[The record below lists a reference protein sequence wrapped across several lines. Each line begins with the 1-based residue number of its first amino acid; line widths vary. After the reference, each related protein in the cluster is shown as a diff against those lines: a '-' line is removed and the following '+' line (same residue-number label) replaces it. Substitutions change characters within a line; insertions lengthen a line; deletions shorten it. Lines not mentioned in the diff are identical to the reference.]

1 MKTVLCINSSARI
14 ERSHTRYLTNLFVK
28 EWRSLRPEDR
38 FISRDIGTR
47 PPPPVTESWIAAA
60 FTPAPK
66 RTSAMRDVLRV
77 SDTLI
82 DELVQTDLILLGAPM
97 YNFGMPAQLKAYVD
111 QIVRVARTFALDVTN
126 EKQPYKPLL
135 TGKRMLVITS
145 TGDAGYHPGGP
156 LEQMNHLDPH
166 IRTAFGFIGITDI
179 DFIGVNYDEFPDDR
193 VERSL
198 AGAETALRRWLRN
211 AVNAD
216 IANNADSGTSGSA
229 FAKEG
234 ISRQDAKTL
243 SF

>member
-14 ERSHTRYLTNLFVK
+14 ERSHTRHLTSLFVK
-28 EWRSLRPEDR
+28 EWQSLRPVDR
-38 FISRDIGTR
+38 FISRDIGVE
-47 PPPPVTESWIAAA
+47 PPAPVTESWIAAA

-66 RTSAMRDVLRV
+66 RTSAMRDVLRL

-82 DELVQTDLILLGAPM
+82 DELIRADLILLGAPM

-126 EKQPYKPLL
+126 EKEPYKPLL

-145 TGDAGYHPGGP
+145 TGDGGYHSGGP

-179 DFIGVNYDEFPDDR
+179 DFIGVDYDEFSDSR

-198 AGAETALRRWLRN
+198 SGAETAIRRWIRN

-216 IANNADSGTSGSA
+216 NGTPGAPGTRGSA
-229 FAKEG
+229 EN
-234 ISRQDAKTL
+234 
-243 SF
+243 